1 MDPVVRE
8 LTTKD
13 IPSCKAL
20 WADRFHDS
28 GPLLDVVFSESFF
41 PDLSCGLFLGNEL
54 ISTVYGQPFP
64 VRFGSVTRTGLF
76 LSGVSTKKGYEKRGY
91 MHRCLEMTEDT
102 ARKKGY
108 SFLMLSP
115 AKERVYLS
123 YGFETVVRL
132 KEIMVHPE
140 NPTVPGTATDAELLD
155 CFNRSGDLY
164 SLYPVRT
171 IKEMARSRKEQ
182 NASGSDLFVV
192 RDTQGSVS
200 AYGFVCDSFCEEWS
214 AVSKDSLQAL
224 LESLPDGTV
233 IRVPAPHARKAHTM
247 WKPLEEDLRLPGKGP
262 YMIQDMY

>member
-91 MHRCLEMTEDT
+91 MHRCLEAVERIAVTE
-102 ARKKGY
+102 GY
-108 SFLMLSP
+108 PFLMLSP

-123 YGFETVVRL
+123 WGFSTILRL
-132 KEIMVHPE
+132 KELTVHTE
-140 NPTVPGTATDAELLD
+140 GIAVPCSATDEELLD

-171 IKEMARSRKEQ
+171 LRDMIRSRKEQ
-182 NASGSDLFVV
+182 TASGSDLFVV
-192 RDTQGSVS
+192 RDTEGSVS
-200 AYGFVCDSFCEEWS
+200 AYGFVCDAFCEEWS
-214 AVSKDSLQAL
+214 AVSKDFLQAL

-233 IRVPAPHARKAHTM
+233 IRVPALHARKAHTM